1 MVDKS
6 LSFGM
11 QNYFFVT
18 QDEADI
24 TYDYVGYQNKKGATL
39 LGRYKKDGTEGLYYV
54 GVGTFA
60 TIWAARATLTYV
72 LPSALVDPTV

>member
-1 MVDKS
+1 
-6 LSFGM
+6 
-11 QNYFFVT
+11 
-18 QDEADI
+18 
-24 TYDYVGYQNKKGATL
+24 VGYQNKKGATL